1 MTRISRR
8 RFVGN
13 SATAAGAGLLGPLA
27 GRLAGSLDAAPRIP
41 KRPFGKTGVE
51 VTMVGLGGGSRFYDP
66 VPDDEKGADLVRRAV
81 ELGIEY
87 IETGANYGP
96 QDVSERRIGLAM
108 KTHRSRVFLETKIDA
123 RDYDG
128 AMREMERS
136 LKLLQTDRIDLM
148 LHHFLKPG
156 DVDKVLAEN
165 GAEKAIRKMV
175 DQKAVRFR
183 GFSTHVP
190 QVALDGIKRLESQA
204 MQLIVN
210 ATRVPDCEPD
220 VLPLAKSIGIAVV
233 VMKSIGKGYFLQHNF
248 TAPDRMDKFGPP
260 AGVLE
265 RKDLPTAR
273 EYLHYALSQPVSTV
287 VVGVDCLQ
295 TLDALVKDA
304 SEFKPLTAAQMKAIS
319 ERAQVFRSTGYWI
332 PQAARR
338 V

>member
-13 SATAAGAGLLGPLA
+13 TATAAGAGLLAPLA
-27 GRLAGSLDAAPRIP
+27 GRLAAPVAAAPRIP
-41 KRPFGKTGVE
+41 RRPFGETGVE
-51 VTMVGLGGGSRFYDP
+51 VTIVGLGGGSRFYTP
-66 VPDDEKGADLVRRAV
+66 VPDDEEGADLVRQTV
-81 ELGIEY
+81 ERGIEY

-108 KTHRSRVFLETKIDA
+108 KTHRARVFLETKIDA
-123 RDYDG
+123 RDYEG

-136 LKLLQTDRIDLM
+136 FKLLQTDHIDLM

-156 DVDKVLAEN
+156 EIDKVLAEN

-190 QVALDGIKRLESQA
+190 QVALDGIGRLEPQA

-210 ATRVPDCEPD
+210 ATRIPDFEPE
-220 VLPLAKSIGIAVV
+220 VLPLAKTKSIAVV
-233 VMKSIGKGYFLQHNF
+233 VMKSIGKGYFLRHNF
-248 TAPDRMDKFGPP
+248 TTPDRMDKFGPP
-260 AGVLE
+260 AGVLD
-265 RKDLPTAR
+265 KGNLPVAR

-287 VVGVDCLQ
+287 VVGVDCVQ
-295 TLDALVKDA
+295 TLGALVKDA
-304 SEFKPLTAAQMKAIS
+304 SEFKPLTVAQLKSIS

-332 PQAARR
+332 PQSARLG
-338 V
+338 